1 MWKYSDGYFRRMT
14 DQGGN
19 SDGCIFSD
27 ECICNRHDAQQMRM
41 DVIAQNIANANTTRT
56 ENGGAYRRKTVVFE
70 EQDTTSF
77 DHMLNGYMSNYE
89 PNGVKVTKIVEDPSD
104 LRLVYEPDNPDANA
118 DGYVEYPNVDTVT
131 EMTNLIDSSRSYEAS
146 ATAFNAAKN
155 IAAKGLELFNS

>member
-1 MWKYSDGYFRRMT
+1 MSRIGKCVRNTSETQIEVSINLDGTGKSD
-14 DQGGN
+14 
-19 SDGCIFSD
+19 I
-27 ECICNRHDAQQMRM
+27 
-41 DVIAQNIANANTTRT
+41 NT
-56 ENGGAYRRKTVVFE
+56 GIGF
-70 EQDTTSF
+70 F

>member
-1 MWKYSDGYFRRMT
+1 MSRFARCERDTKETEIVIELDLDGTGQYDIHTGIGF
-14 DQGGN
+14 
-19 SDGCIFSD
+19 
-27 ECICNRHDAQQMRM
+27 
-41 DVIAQNIANANTTRT
+41 
-56 ENGGAYRRKTVVFE
+56 
-70 EQDTTSF
+70 F